1 MGKEPKIKIPIE
13 VYQFFTNPGG
23 HSLIVRGNA
32 GTGKTTFA
40 LQTIEELSAIEKS
53 FYHST
58 RVSDMSLLTQFGW
71 LKDKME
77 DRAQRQLFQRIRPAR
92 PR

>member
-1 MGKEPKIKIPIE
+1 MDKDLRIKIPME

-71 LKDKME
+71 LKDKMDGIE
-77 DRAQRQLFQRIRPAR
+77 RTDSFGQLIS
-92 PR
+92 